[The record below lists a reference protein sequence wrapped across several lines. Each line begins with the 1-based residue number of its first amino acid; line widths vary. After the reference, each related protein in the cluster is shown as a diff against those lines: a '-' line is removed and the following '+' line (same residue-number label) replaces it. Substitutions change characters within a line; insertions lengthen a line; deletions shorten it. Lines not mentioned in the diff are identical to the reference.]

1 MVKAYRQML
10 PSVTVYRASQSWGR
24 GRPEGWEGRGSG
36 SHLSPATSFWSGDLL
51 QRPSLIWTS
60 VSSSSAVTRLEQ
72 LSLRSFPAF
81 CNLFW
86 NLMSILKGGRKV
98 QRKAGKGE
106 REGERNSI
114 IICYGTLGKELSPV
128 WTSISFPLK
137 WGSFIFNIPF
147 NSRRLYKSINWIF
160 CPWVLISMG
169 KRPWVKSLPWM
180 DPDCLHFSITPFNCE
195 HLHQLIFRTGRGRN
209 TTL

>member
-1 MVKAYRQML
+1 MWLFIGPHKAG
-10 PSVTVYRASQSWGR
+10 AE
-24 GRPEGWEGRGSG
+24 EGLRDEKEEEVVLISAQPQAVDLGTCYNALHSSG
-36 SHLSPATSFWSGDLL
+36 PL
-51 QRPSLIWTS
+51 
-60 VSSSSAVTRLEQ
+60 SSSSAVTRLEQ

-86 NLMSILKGGRKV
+86 NLVNERLMSILKWGRKG

-106 REGERNSI
+106 RERERNSI

-128 WTSISFPLK
+128 WISISFPLK

-147 NSRRLYKSINWIF
+147 NSHRLYKSINWIF